1 MFQGKVKTEWLT
13 KGALSPTI
21 DRGQRCLSGANRCF
35 LERRSVSLANYHLRD
50 LLQSA
55 LHSEKVFE
63 AFSM

>member
-1 MFQGKVKTEWLT
+1 M
-13 KGALSPTI
+13 GACSGPGWKLGFIAFFFLI